1 MTLLLLL
8 GTCRVWGAD
17 DDPVV
22 YECSQFPRCMACT
35 STVCKFCDKE
45 SLMGDD
51 GKTCLEPIG
60 NCETY
65 SYTQIG
71 TCEKCVDGIEKYPN
85 GKCELLSDEDPVP
98 KKSNTALIVGLCV
111 GIGGAVII
119 AVVII
124 VVVCHCKKKKK
135 RAAAAADD
143 EEDDNRSMSSRS
155 RQSSFSSK
163 SSRADSDSESDA
175 SSTGSSRSSRSS
187 RA

>member
-85 GKCELLSDEDPVP
+85 GKCELLADGPAP

-124 VVVCHCKKKKK
+124 VVVCCCKKKKK

-143 EEDDNRSMSSRS
+143 DDSRSASSRS
-155 RQSSFSSK
+155 RRSSFSSK

-175 SSTGSSRSSRSS
+175 SSQSSGGSSR
-187 RA
+187 